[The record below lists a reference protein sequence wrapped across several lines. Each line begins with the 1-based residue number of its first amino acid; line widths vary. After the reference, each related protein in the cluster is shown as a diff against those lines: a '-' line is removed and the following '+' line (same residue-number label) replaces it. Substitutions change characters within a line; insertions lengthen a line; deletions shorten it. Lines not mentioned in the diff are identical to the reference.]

1 MTFQRAA
8 AFAPINIALVKYWGK
23 RDPELNLPCAS
34 SLSVAL
40 AELGSLTV
48 VAPSSELEAN
58 IMVVNDEPID
68 GAGLI
73 KVGRVLRAIREM
85 AGGTEVRAGIRGV
98 NTVPTAQGLASS
110 ASAFAALATAGCE
123 AYGVDADEITLSRLA
138 RTGSGSAS
146 RSVHGG
152 WVMWHRGE
160 RDDGMDSYGE
170 QLHDDEY
177 WPLRAIVAHIDIGRK
192 KVSSTEGMQLSART
206 SPYFDAWIETC
217 ERDVRDCRWAIAQR
231 DFQTLATIVEN
242 NCLAMHSCMMA
253 TRPPLLYWQPA
264 TLAVIHAVRQLRSE
278 GVECMF
284 TIDAGP
290 SVVVLA
296 PVSAIERVGR
306 EIGRLQGVSR
316 VTQTRIGGGAHL
328 VPNG

>member
-1 MTFQRAA
+1 M
-8 AFAPINIALVKYWGK
+8 IVSDLDSVGLALHSDG
-23 RDPELNLPCAS
+23 EC
-34 SLSVAL
+34 
-40 AELGSLTV
+40 AELPGLTPNEAPHLGGVVHVEEETEQALPSGVTIPVAAGETAVLEPLWNPDDQEIYYHVDWGGLTDCRTEQPFFGWFATGGSFTDRDGFPADNSFLDEAGFPDPMQWQ
-48 VAPSSELEAN
+48 APRELPDRN
-58 IMVVNDEPID
+58 PI
-68 GAGLI
+68 
-73 KVGRVLRAIREM
+73 
-85 AGGTEVRAGIRGV
+85 
-98 NTVPTAQGLASS
+98 
-110 ASAFAALATAGCE
+110 
-123 AYGVDADEITLSRLA
+123 
-138 RTGSGSAS
+138 
-146 RSVHGG
+146 
-152 WVMWHRGE
+152 
-160 RDDGMDSYGE
+160 
-170 QLHDDEY
+170 
-177 WPLRAIVAHIDIGRK
+177 
-192 KVSSTEGMQLSART
+192 
-206 SPYFDAWIETC
+206 DAWIETC

>member
-48 VAPSSELEAN
+48 VAPAEELAAN

-68 GAGLI
+68 GAGLV
-73 KVGRVLRAIREM
+73 KVSRVLRAIRKM
-85 AGGTEVRAGIRGV
+85 AGDTEVRAGIRGV

-110 ASAFAALATAGCE
+110 ASAFAALATAACA
-123 AYGVDADEITLSRLA
+123 AYGVNADEFTLSRLA

-146 RSVHGG
+146 RSVQGG
-152 WVMWHRGE
+152 WVVWHRGE
-160 RDDGMDSYGE
+160 RDDGEDSYGE
-170 QLHDDEY
+170 QLHDAEY
-177 WPLRAIVAHIDIGRK
+177 WPLRALVAHIDIGRK

-206 SPYFDAWIETC
+206 SPFFDAWIETC
-217 ERDVRDCRWAIAQR
+217 ERDLRDCRWAIAQR
-231 DFQTLATIVEN
+231 DFETLATVVEN

-264 TLAVIHAVRQLRSE
+264 TLAVIHTVRQLRSE
-278 GVECMF
+278 GIECLF

-296 PVSAIERVGR
+296 PVSSIERVGK
-306 EIGRLQGVSR
+306 EIGRLPGVSR
-316 VTQTRIGGGAHL
+316 VTQTRIGAGAHL